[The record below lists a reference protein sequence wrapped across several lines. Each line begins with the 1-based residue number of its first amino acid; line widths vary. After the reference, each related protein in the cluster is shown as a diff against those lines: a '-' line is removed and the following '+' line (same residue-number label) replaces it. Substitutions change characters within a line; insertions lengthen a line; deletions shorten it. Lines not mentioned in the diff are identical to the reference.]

1 MSNVIK
7 LADTPRGQ
15 SKALGK
21 HFETTD
27 KSITNGAIAHYGDI
41 VKADY
46 QEGIVGHI
54 EWTADPLVIA
64 ARNVSRI
71 SLRGLRH
78 NTTYEEQ
85 AKALK
90 AIREIMAE
98 ALSNYQDLLEIKRT
112 DHEGE

>member
-1 MSNVIK
+1 MSLK
-7 LADTPRGQ
+7 LVHSSDSP
-15 SKALGK
+15 KALGMK
-21 HFETTD
+21 IAKSN
-27 KSITNGAIAHYGDI
+27 KSITNGAIAHYGPI

-54 EWTADPLVIA
+54 EWTASPLVIA

>member
-1 MSNVIK
+1 MSHLK
-7 LADTPRGQ
+7 LISSNDDTP
-15 SKALGK
+15 KALGMK
-21 HFETTD
+21 IAKSN
-27 KSITNGAIAHYGDI
+27 KSITNGAIAKYGDI
-41 VKADY
+41 VRADY

-71 SLRGLRH
+71 SLRGLRQD
-78 NTTYEEQ
+78 TTYEEQ

-90 AIREIMAE
+90 TIREIMAE

>member
-1 MSNVIK
+1 MSHLK
-7 LADTPRGQ
+7 LISSNDDTP
-15 SKALGK
+15 KALGMK
-21 HFETTD
+21 IAKSN
-27 KSITNGAIAHYGDI
+27 KSITNGAIAKYGDI
-41 VKADY
+41 VRADY

-78 NTTYEEQ
+78 DTTYEEQ

>member
-1 MSNVIK
+1 MSHLK
-7 LADTPRGQ
+7 LISSNDDTP
-15 SKALGK
+15 KALGMK
-21 HFETTD
+21 IAKSN
-27 KSITNGAIAHYGDI
+27 KSITNGAIAKYGDI
-41 VKADY
+41 VRADY
-46 QEGIVGHI
+46 KEGIVGHI

-78 NTTYEEQ
+78 DTTYEEQ